1 MAIDIDFYTKAYF
14 YFDIPAIYNISDES
28 QITIYPIMLKDSE
41 IFLASARI
49 LQFDKNA
56 SPDVEIIQM
65 SYLEFLVKKMFP
77 VNKMFVY
84 MLWNILHKC
93 LNVSKWSIEFDER
106 NKPVLICYIDDVEY
120 KITSKQF
127 DDITKI
133 ILYQNI
139 LHYDDTYI
147 NPEIRK
153 NMEEQDRLKMSNI
166 VPPNTE
172 RRMAIITAHCGV
184 LKSDQLNMTMR
195 SHQALFEEVCGEVEF
210 TTIRPIAIY
219 GGKGK
224 ELEHWIYKDKK
235 NKFDGYSTSV
245 EQFNKS
251 MGGDGT
257 VLSAG
262 NTARGDALLSQMNDM
277 K

>member
-106 NKPVLICYIDDVEY
+106 NKPVLVCYIDDVEY
-120 KITSKQF
+120 RITSKQF

-172 RRMAIITAHCGV
+172 RRIAIITAHCGV

-195 SHQALFEEVCGEVEF
+195 SHQALFDEVCGEVEF

>member
-93 LNVSKWSIEFDER
+93 LNVSKWSIEFDKR
-106 NKPVLICYIDDVEY
+106 NKPVLICYIDDAEY

-172 RRMAIITAHCGV
+172 RRIAIITAHCGV

-195 SHQALFEEVCGEVEF
+195 SHQALFDEVCGEVEF

-262 NTARGDALLSQMNDM
+262 NTARGDALLSRMNDM

>member
-65 SYLEFLVKKMFP
+65 SYLEFLV
-77 VNKMFVY
+77 NKMFVY

-93 LNVSKWSIEFDER
+93 LNVSKWSIEFDKR
-106 NKPVLICYIDDVEY
+106 NKPVLICYIDDAEY

-127 DDITKI
+127 DDIAKI

-172 RRMAIITAHCGV
+172 RRIAIITAHCGV

-195 SHQALFEEVCGEVEF
+195 SHQALFDEVCGEVEF

-262 NTARGDALLSQMNDM
+262 NTARGDALLSRMNDM

>member
-77 VNKMFVY
+77 ANKMFVY
-84 MLWNILHKC
+84 MLWNILNKC
-93 LNVSKWSIEFDER
+93 LNVSKWGIEFDKR
-106 NKPVLICYIDDVEY
+106 DKPVLICNIDGVEY

-127 DDITKI
+127 DDIAKI

-172 RRMAIITAHCGV
+172 RRIAIITAHCGV

-195 SHQALFEEVCGEVEF
+195 SHQALFDEVCGEVEF
-210 TTIRPIAIY
+210 TTIRPVAIY

-262 NTARGDALLSQMNDM
+262 NTARGDALLSRMNDM

>member
-77 VNKMFVY
+77 ANKMFVY
-84 MLWNILHKC
+84 MIWNILHKC
-93 LNVSKWSIEFDER
+93 LNVSKWGIEFDKR

-172 RRMAIITAHCGV
+172 RRIAIITAHCGV

-195 SHQALFEEVCGEVEF
+195 SHQALFDEVCGEVEF

-262 NTARGDALLSQMNDM
+262 NTARGDALLSRMNDM